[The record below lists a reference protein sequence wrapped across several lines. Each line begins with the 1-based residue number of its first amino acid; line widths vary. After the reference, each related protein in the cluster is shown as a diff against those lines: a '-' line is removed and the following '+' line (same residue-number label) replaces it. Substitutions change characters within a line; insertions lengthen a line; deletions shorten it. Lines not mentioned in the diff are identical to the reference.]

1 MVPTNSTT
9 PNGKVSLIRLCN
21 DLEVGFGK
29 FRSEYKLKNYWYPR
43 QRRLSWEAARER
55 SSNKA
60 AISYILND
68 VTDILPY

>member
-1 MVPTNSTT
+1 MIA
-9 PNGKVSLIRLCN
+9 KKYLYRLRN
-21 DLEVGFGK
+21 DLETGFGK
-29 FRSEYKLKNYWYPR
+29 FRSENKLKNYWYPR

-60 AISYILND
+60 AIPYILND